1 MYLKSNRAG
10 VVVERIGRKRQHK
23 YKLTEKSITM
33 VSAGTL
39 VIPVHFLS
47 DNFQLYNQ
55 NCNELI
61 QPEGNFW
68 ITAETI
74 DPYHVVIDMF

>member
-10 VVVERIGRKRQHK
+10 VVVERIGSKRQYK

>member
-10 VVVERIGRKRQHK
+10 VVVERIGSKRQHK

-39 VIPVHFLS
+39 VIPF
-47 DNFQLYNQ
+47 
-55 NCNELI
+55 NC
-61 QPEGNFW
+61 
-68 ITAETI
+68 ITKI
-74 DPYHVVIDMF
+74 VMS

>member
-10 VVVERIGRKRQHK
+10 VVVERIGSKSQHK

>member
-10 VVVERIGRKRQHK
+10 VVVERIGSKRQHK
-23 YKLTEKSITM
+23 YKLTENSITM

-55 NCNELI
+55 NCDELI
-61 QPEGNFW
+61 WPEGNFW

>member
-10 VVVERIGRKRQHK
+10 VSVELIGSKRQHK

-55 NCNELI
+55 NCDELI

>member
-10 VVVERIGRKRQHK
+10 VVVERTGSKRQHK

>member
-10 VVVERIGRKRQHK
+10 VVVERIGSKRQHK

-47 DNFQLYNQ
+47 ANFQLYNQ
-55 NCNELI
+55 NCDELI

-74 DPYHVVIDMF
+74 DPYHVIIDMF

>member
-10 VVVERIGRKRQHK
+10 VVVERIGNKRQHK

-55 NCNELI
+55 NCDELI

-74 DPYHVVIDMF
+74 DPYHIVIDMF

>member
-10 VVVERIGRKRQHK
+10 VVVERIGNKRQHK

-55 NCNELI
+55 NCDELI

-68 ITAETI
+68 LTAETL
-74 DPYHVVIDMF
+74 DPYHIVIDMF

>member
-10 VVVERIGRKRQHK
+10 VVVERIGSERQHK

>member
-10 VVVERIGRKRQHK
+10 VVVERIGSKRQLK

>member
-10 VVVERIGRKRQHK
+10 VIVERIGSKRQHK

-47 DNFQLYNQ
+47 NNFQLYNQ
-55 NCNELI
+55 NCDELI

>member
-10 VVVERIGRKRQHK
+10 VVVERIGNKRQHK

-55 NCNELI
+55 NCDELI

>member
-10 VVVERIGRKRQHK
+10 VVVERIGSKRQHK

-55 NCNELI
+55 NCTELI

>member
-10 VVVERIGRKRQHK
+10 VVEERIGSKRQHK

-55 NCNELI
+55 NCDELI
-61 QPEGNFW
+61 QREGNFW

>member
-10 VVVERIGRKRQHK
+10 VIVERIGSKRQHK

-55 NCNELI
+55 NCDELI
-61 QPEGNFW
+61 QSEELREP
-68 ITAETI
+68 
-74 DPYHVVIDMF
+74 

>member
-10 VVVERIGRKRQHK
+10 VVVERIGSKRQHK
-23 YKLTEKSITM
+23 YKLTEMSITM

-55 NCNELI
+55 HCNELI

>member
-10 VVVERIGRKRQHK
+10 VIVERIGSKRQHK
-23 YKLTEKSITM
+23 YKLAEKSITM

-39 VIPVHFLS
+39 VMPVHFLS

-55 NCNELI
+55 NCDELI

-74 DPYHVVIDMF
+74 DPYHVIIDMF

>member
-10 VVVERIGRKRQHK
+10 VVVERIGNKRQHK

-39 VIPVHFLS
+39 IIPVHFLS

-55 NCNELI
+55 NCDELI

>member
-10 VVVERIGRKRQHK
+10 VVVERIGSKRQQK

-47 DNFQLYNQ
+47 KNFQLYNQ
-55 NCNELI
+55 SCDELI

-74 DPYHVVIDMF
+74 DPYHIVIDLF

>member
-1 MYLKSNRAG
+1 MYLKS
-10 VVVERIGRKRQHK
+10 KRQHK

>member
-10 VVVERIGRKRQHK
+10 VVVERIGGKRQHK

>member
-10 VVVERIGRKRQHK
+10 VIVERIGSKRQHK
-23 YKLTEKSITM
+23 YKLKEKSITM

-55 NCNELI
+55 NCDELI